1 MSRAHPLPAA
11 ALPSSVQDDPR
22 AWLGSSRLID
32 LDDPKLRLKARSLT
46 QLCKSERE
54 KVLAIYG
61 FVKRLTLCKPIKL
74 RHRSA
79 REVLE
84 AGHGDADDKATVLVA
99 LLRAAGI
106 PARLRYMELDTP
118 MLRGLVPNMR
128 RACRP
133 LAEVWLGRWV
143 RTDTYIFDAAY
154 MAAARQRLKDQGWP
168 CGYGIH
174 VAAHSLWNGVDDAF
188 LGGHASEDDPMVLR
202 ELGVASDVLEL
213 ARSKA
218 WRSRYRPLARALHW
232 NMLAPSIGRV
242 IRELREESSSGSP
255 VVTRRI

>member
-1 MSRAHPLPAA
+1 MSRADPLPAP
-11 ALPSSVQDDPR
+11 LPPSAQDDPFS
-22 AWLGSSRLID
+22 WMGSTRLID

-46 QLCKSERE
+46 QLCKTERE
-54 KVLAIYG
+54 KALAIYA

-84 AGHGDADDKATVLVA
+84 AGRGDADDKATVLVA
-99 LLRAAGI
+99 LLRAASI
-106 PARLRYMELDTP
+106 PARLRYLELDGH
-118 MLRGLVPNMR
+118 MLRGLVPTMT
-128 RACRP
+128 RAARP

-154 MAAARQRLKDQGWP
+154 MAAARQRVKDQGWA

-174 VAAHSLWNGVDDAF
+174 VGGHSLWNGSEDAF
-188 LGGHASEDDPMVLR
+188 LGGHATEEDPMVLR
-202 ELGVASDVLEL
+202 ELGTVSDPLEL

-218 WRSRYRPLARALHW
+218 WRSRLRRLMRALHW
-232 NMLAPSIGRV
+232 NMLAPSMRRV
-242 IRELREESSSGSP
+242 IRELREESSSGAAG
-255 VVTRRI
+255 VTRRT